1 VAASLKPCGSCSR
14 HVRANERVCPFCG
27 ERVELFESVAELRL
41 LSRLDRNTMV
51 ALGAVLS
58 AAGIVLGCRE
68 AAAPV
73 AIYGAPATPN
83 EVNSV
88 QEPAAPPSSASPLEP
103 LPPDQPPAEKPPA
116 PPAPSPA
123 PVAPTASAAPGFP
136 PAAAYGAPP
145 SMGPGI
151 APAPAPAPPAPAP
164 RK

>member
-1 VAASLKPCGSCSR
+1 MTASLKPCGSCSR

-68 AAAPV
+68 AVAPV
-73 AIYGAPATPN
+73 AVYGAPATPN
-83 EVNSV
+83 QV
-88 QEPAAPPSSASPLEP
+88 QEPTAPPGSASPLEP
-103 LPPDQPPAEKPPA
+103 LPPDQPPGDQ

-151 APAPAPAPPAPAP
+151 APAPVPAPPVPAP
-164 RK
+164 HK